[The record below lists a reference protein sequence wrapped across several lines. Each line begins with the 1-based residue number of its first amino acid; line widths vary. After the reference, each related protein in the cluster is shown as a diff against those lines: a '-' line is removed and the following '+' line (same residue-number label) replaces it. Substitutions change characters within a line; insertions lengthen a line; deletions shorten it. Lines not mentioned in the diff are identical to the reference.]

1 LYRNTSVVRYV
12 YDYRPAAGTPEA
24 ELTDYWLKPKDWAGM
39 EG

>member
-1 LYRNTSVVRYV
+1 VRYL

-24 ELTDYWLKPKDWAGM
+24 ELTDSWLKPKDWAAM